1 MVKRKDVSTE
11 EHSPTDQAE
20 EKAGTESSA
29 GFTINDWP
37 ELKDIPIQDLLA
49 EGWKPRVKTK
59 PDGKRY
65 MSIRHKWKEE
75 ETGEWSEQE
84 KGLGVFDPERW
95 ELLLSLCP
103 PKIGFPQTYH
113 SRSQKESSLLKTTL
127 ARPKAIPP
135 SVPVDSDLIEYY
147 LYFQRKGYGGDLGD
161 WMKECIRN
169 YLIGNGLELAV
180 VVRSD
185 GEGID

>member
-1 MVKRKDVSTE
+1 MIKKKDISPRENSPTE
-11 EHSPTDQAE
+11 ETE
-20 EKAGTESSA
+20 EKKPENSSS
-29 GFTINDWP
+29 GITINDWP
-37 ELKDIPIQDLLA
+37 ELKNIPIQDLFA
-49 EGWKPRVKTK
+49 EGWKPRVKSK

-65 MSIRHKWKEE
+65 ISIRHKWKEE

-84 KGLGVFDPERW
+84 KGLGVYDPERW

-103 PKIGFPQTYH
+103 QKSGFPRAYH
-113 SRSQKESSLLKTTL
+113 PRSPKESSLLKTTL
-127 ARPKAIPP
+127 TRPKAIPT

-147 LYFQRKGYGGDLGD
+147 LYFQGKGYGGDLGE

-180 VVRSD
+180 VIRSD
-185 GEGID
+185 GEKN